1 MKVMVFN
8 LRLLL
13 GGMILKLIIGPL
25 KKMGVLGL
33 DWLLGMNLLKEKLL
47 RIWMKCLLIIK
58 FDNILYINI
67 LIFIWLLYY

>member
-1 MKVMVFN
+1 MVFN

-47 RIWMKCLLIIK
+47 RI
-58 FDNILYINI
+58 
-67 LIFIWLLYY
+67 